1 MASRRNRAIVEARQ
15 PASQVVPGL
24 KTEENIGF
32 ALQEARGDLFIA
44 STRLQ
49 IPPWELDRLIRR
61 SESMQLLATAI
72 VTVQENPEFSKWSAE
87 QFSAELNRLTAQF
100 ALDGLRVIHELA
112 MAPASTPGEKQVK
125 LEAAT
130 RLRNGV
136 AHSGTT
142 GSMDALLHELNQ
154 EYQRAAPRIKEIRTT
169 TVVLEAPKASI
180 PVVELTSGRSA

>member
-1 MASRRNRAIVEARQ
+1 MPMASRRNRAVVEARQ

-24 KTEENIGF
+24 KTDENIGF

-44 STRLQ
+44 STLLQ

-112 MAPASTPGEKQVK
+112 MGPAVTPGEKQVK

-169 TVVLEAPKASI
+169 TVVLEAPKEPI
-180 PVVELTSGRSA
+180 QVVE